1 MDELWSGV
9 KLAATVLGLVAP
21 VMMLALA
28 FWLQTYFPR
37 KSDFDNLIQEV
48 RESSEALEDVTMQ
61 LSIIEKDIN
70 GFGERVDRS
79 EKMLMGHSDSIANMN
94 GCLRDHLHS
103 IQTLDSYGGK
113 MVQDMKKELSD
124 IHRKLDLLLS
134 RGSNDR

>member
-9 KLAATVLGLVAP
+9 KLVSMVIGLMAP
-21 VMMLALA
+21 VVLLALA

-37 KSDFDNLIQEV
+37 KTDFDDLFQEV
-48 RESSEALEDVTMQ
+48 RESGEALEDVTMQ

-70 GFGERVDRS
+70 GFGERVDRT

-94 GCLRDHLHS
+94 GSLRDHLHS

-134 RGSNDR
+134 RGCNT